1 MATLADFETFVE
13 KDQHGDVIRIRKRNL
28 KLVDYVLMPE
38 VTDPEDSDDR
48 KLIYRAL
55 SLQYTVLSALM
66 LKVPFHAEL
75 ENIADF
81 FTEEKYLTLRK
92 RSCEYLE
99 WVLQLL
105 GHFDLM
111 SEEAFTKIFNFFWR
125 ESHDEVSYTA
135 AIVATNEKI
144 SPYYYPQL
152 HRKKELL
159 RSAFLIVNE
168 AYLVHMVRL

>member
-1 MATLADFETFVE
+1 M
-13 KDQHGDVIRIRKRNL
+13 N
-28 KLVDYVLMPE
+28 
-38 VTDPEDSDDR
+38 DPEDSDDR

-66 LKVPFHAEL
+66 LKVPFHAGL

-111 SEEAFTKIFNFFWR
+111 SEEAFIKIFNFFWR
-125 ESHDEVSYTA
+125 ESHD
-135 AIVATNEKI
+135 
-144 SPYYYPQL
+144 
-152 HRKKELL
+152 
-159 RSAFLIVNE
+159 
-168 AYLVHMVRL
+168 